1 MADGQVLIDSKLNSD
16 GVKKGSKEIEK
27 ALNETAKTVL
37 KAADNIEKSFENV
50 DFKKAFEGLPK
61 AFQEAY
67 AQIETIRANDLLSDK
82 DKVSQIA
89 AAYKKLGV
97 TQSDSIKKA
106 WAIINAETVDG
117 SHKVI
122 GDLQD
127 IAKEAE
133 ITGEKVGGVSDNF
146 KELFGATFSSSLVVD
161 GLKQIAGKT
170 VELGKQAVQFAA
182 EVNASNAQFEQ
193 TFKGVEETARATL
206 KSISAQ
212 VGITETRMQDG
223 YAAIFA
229 FAKSVG
235 ADTPQALDLAS
246 RAMIVAADSAA
257 YYDRTM
263 EDSLETVL
271 SYIKGNY
278 ENDAALGF
286 ASTETTRA
294 AKANQMYAKSFQD
307 LTAAQNVDVLLAMI
321 EGANEASGAMGQ
333 AAREADSWTNVS
345 GELKEAWRQFLAIL
359 GNPVLKSLIPIIQ
372 GITDGLQRLI
382 EQTASVE
389 LTEGMESF
397 KDSISGI
404 DAEFEATSQTIEK
417 NALMAD
423 FYKTRLEELEAAG
436 LDTAGAQREYANAVD
451 ALNGIYPDLN
461 LQINEQTGLLDD
473 NSRAQLANIEAIKQ
487 KALFAAM
494 EKQYTD
500 MLSAQAEAVLK
511 VLEAEK
517 ALTDTQAE
525 RSALQIQ
532 LREQTGLETDE
543 LVRLYT
549 SQMNVAAGYVSMDE
563 NAITLT
569 ADQMELVRQFIAAE
583 TEIRNLQS
591 GIEDSN
597 NAIAEYDDQINEMSA
612 SMQSLADQHSASV
625 AQISEATTEAVAQ
638 TGETVAEQNRN
649 TLSQIEGNTTAAV
662 DTIKQTAVN
671 AANQFDSEFAEPTQE
686 SASTTGEIISESFSN
701 SADTMQESWQGKAQW
716 FESNVESPIKT
727 SIENVRSTALS
738 AWSNIEA
745 ENAAAWERMI
755 RNVETAINQMQN
767 KINSLQGKT
776 VNVTVNQ
783 TGSASYTSAAYTPSV
798 VSAGIPYLASG
809 AVIPPRAPFMAVLG
823 DQPKGLNIE
832 TPEALMRQIVR
843 EEAGVGGQEVSVN
856 ISFSGDLAQ
865 LGRVLQ
871 PVIETET
878 RRIGPSLANSMILG

>member
-1 MADGQVLIDSKLNSD
+1 MVDGTVLIDSKLNAD

-27 ALNETAKTVL
+27 ALNAIAKTVL

-50 DFKKAFEGLPK
+50 DFKKAFEELPK
-61 AFQEAY
+61 AFQDAY
-67 AQIETIRANDLLSDK
+67 AQIETIRVNDLLSDK

-106 WAIINAETVDG
+106 WATINAETVDG

-122 GDLQD
+122 DDLQD

-133 ITGEKVGGVSDNF
+133 TTGEKVSGVSDNF

-170 VELGKQAVQFAA
+170 VELGKQAIQFAA

-206 KSISAQ
+206 KSIQ
-212 VGITETRMQDG
+212 KEVGITETRMQDG
-223 YAAIFA
+223 YTAIFA

-235 ADTPQALDLAS
+235 ADTPQALDIAA
-246 RAMIVAADSAA
+246 RAMIAAADVAA
-257 YYDRTM
+257 YYDMKM
-263 EDSLETVL
+263 EDALETVL

-294 AKANQMYAKSFQD
+294 AKANQMYAKSFED
-307 LTAAQNVDVLLAMI
+307 LTAAQNVDVLLAMV

-345 GELKEAWRQFLAIL
+345 GELKEAWRQFLAVM

-423 FYKTRLEELEAAG
+423 FYKTRLEELEATG
-436 LDTAGAQREYANAVD
+436 LDTAGAQREYANAVE

-473 NSRAQLANIEAIKQ
+473 NSRAQLANIEAMKQ

-500 MLSAQAEAVLK
+500 TLSAQAEAVLQ
-511 VLEAEK
+511 VREAEK

-525 RSALQIQ
+525 KSALQIQ

-549 SQMNVAAGYVSMDE
+549 SQMNAAAGYISMDE
-563 NAITLT
+563 ITNTLT

-597 NAIAEYDDQINEMSA
+597 NTIAEYDAKIDEMSA
-612 SMQSLADQHSASV
+612 SMQSWADQHSTGV
-625 AQISEATTEAVAQ
+625 AQVSEATTEAVAK
-638 TGETVAEQNRN
+638 TGEAVAEQNGKTLTQIERN
-649 TLSQIEGNTTAAV
+649 TTSAVDAITKTAA
-662 DTIKQTAVN
+662 D
-671 AANQFDSEFAEPTQE
+671 AANQFDSDFAEPTQE
-686 SASTTGEIISESFSN
+686 SVSSTGEVISESISTP
-701 SADTMQESWQGKAQW
+701 ADTMKEAWQDKAGW
-716 FESNVESPIKT
+716 FKSNVESPITESVGGIRSSSLETWGDMESDVAEAWRKMV
-727 SIENVRSTALS
+727 ENV
-738 AWSNIEA
+738 EQ
-745 ENAAAWERMI
+745 
-755 RNVETAINQMQN
+755 AIGDMQSS
-767 KINSLQGKT
+767 INSLTGKT
-776 VNVTVNQ
+776 VTVTVNKV
-783 TGSASYTSAAYTPSV
+783 TNSTSSAAYEPSAAMAIPV
-798 VSAGIPYLASG
+798 GIPYLASG
-809 AVIPPRAPFMAVLG
+809 AVIPPHAPFVAVLG
-823 DQPKGLNIE
+823 DQPSGVNIE
-832 TPEALMRQIVR
+832 APLETIKQAVAEVNGNQQIV
-843 EEAGVGGQEVSVN
+843 VN
-856 ISFSGDLAQ
+856 INFEGDLAQ
-865 LGRVLQ
+865 LGRILK
-871 PVIETET
+871 PVIDEET
-878 RRIGPSLANSMILG
+878 RRLGPSLSKSFISG